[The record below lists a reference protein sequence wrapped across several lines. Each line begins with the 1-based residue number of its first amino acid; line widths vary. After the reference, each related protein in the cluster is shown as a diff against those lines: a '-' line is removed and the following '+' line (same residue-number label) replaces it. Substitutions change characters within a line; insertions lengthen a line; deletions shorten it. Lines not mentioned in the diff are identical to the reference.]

1 MDDSIIL
8 PCGRQLQNRFVKAA
22 MYEAMA
28 NFGGGPPTQQH
39 YELYSKWAAGGWGM
53 IITGNVQVCQS
64 HLTLGRDIT
73 LPKNPAEMESFKQWA
88 RCMKLSAEGT
98 GPLVIMQL
106 SHAGRQSPRFIGG
119 RDILAGTPPSAPSPQ
134 PMTPREGI
142 LSRLMFSLLFQS
154 PHPLDSSEIESVV
167 SSFVYG
173 ALVAQDS
180 GFDGIQLH
188 ASHGYLLSQFLSI
201 KNNHRVDD
209 YGPPNELKLLRD
221 IVSAIRAEPRIP
233 NSFAI
238 GIKLN
243 AGDYAGDR
251 ANEEH
256 ALSHVR
262 SIAAWQQVDFLEISG
277 GDYESP
283 GKDFMARASARQ
295 AFFSS
300 FSRKA
305 LEYISGTENRRPRIM
320 LTGSI
325 RSVDTIEDCLNRKHA
340 ELIGIG
346 RPAILYPDLP
356 RMIIASREF
365 PPISDIP
372 ALPRWVFNV
381 VQVKLVGA
389 GLDTAVWVRA
399 MKRIACGDN
408 RRLEGNVLDAFLHL
422 LSGPTLTPFLWGLAL
437 ALLIVSVAF
446 ARTF

>member
-1 MDDSIIL
+1 
-8 PCGRQLQNRFVKAA
+8 
-22 MYEAMA
+22 
-28 NFGGGPPTQQH
+28 
-39 YELYSKWAAGGWGM
+39 
-53 IITGNVQVCQS
+53 
-64 HLTLGRDIT
+64 
-73 LPKNPAEMESFKQWA
+73 MESFKQWA
-88 RCMKLSAEGT
+88 RCMKPPLGEA
-98 GPLVIMQL
+98 GPVAIMQL
-106 SHAGRQSPRFIGG
+106 SHAGRQSARFIGG
-119 RDILAGTPPSAPSPQ
+119 RNPWTPPSAPSAQ

-142 LSRLMFSLLFQS
+142 LSRLVFSLLFQS
-154 PHPLDSSEIESVV
+154 PHPLESDEIESVV
-167 SSFVYG
+167 SAFVSG
-173 ALVAQDS
+173 ALVAHDS

-201 KNNHRVDD
+201 RNNRRVDD

-233 NSFAI
+233 DSFVI

-251 ANEEH
+251 ATEEH

-283 GKDFMARASARQ
+283 DFMARASARQ

-300 FSRKA
+300 FSRKS
-305 LEYISGTENRRPRIM
+305 LEYISGTENRRPKIM

-356 RMIIASREF
+356 HKIIASREF
-365 PPISDIP
+365 PPISDVP
-372 ALPRWVFNV
+372 ALPRWMFNV

-422 LSGPTLTPFLWGLAL
+422 FSGSIPTPFLWGLTL
-437 ALLIVSVAF
+437 VLLIVSVAF
-446 ARTF
+446 TRTF